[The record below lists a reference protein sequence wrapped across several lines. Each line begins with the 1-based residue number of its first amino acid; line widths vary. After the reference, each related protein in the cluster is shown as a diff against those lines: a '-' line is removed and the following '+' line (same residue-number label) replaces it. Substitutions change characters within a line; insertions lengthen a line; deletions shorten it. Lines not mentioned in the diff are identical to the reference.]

1 MLFTLWSAV
10 VLLASGLFVVLSGQ
24 NLVPSLRTTSNHATI
39 PVSARQP
46 RSLTDKLSSHDLWL
60 FGALPIGLILVYL
73 SYIGPYLEVPADI
86 WAHLGSMQEL
96 FNQYFIKEQ
105 PMDGQLTYLSLIHI

>member
-1 MLFTLWSAV
+1 M
-10 VLLASGLFVVLSGQ
+10 
-24 NLVPSLRTTSNHATI
+24 
-39 PVSARQP
+39 
-46 RSLTDKLSSHDLWL
+46 

-96 FNQYFIKEQ
+96 FNQYFIEEQ
-105 PMDGQLTYLSLIHI
+105 PMDGPLQHFVNAQKGLWYFTLPWLADLLNTRVELLMQPLSLINSAIFLTGIYLFSLHLSLIHI